1 MKKTQFAKLKM
12 GAAPLVLGVALIS
25 APAFAQ
31 DAEEGAEESEIVVT
45 GTLIRN
51 PNLEASSPVTVIG
64 ADEVALRQTNTAEQI
79 LREIPGV
86 VPNLGQNV
94 NNGQVGSARVDLR
107 GLGANR
113 NIVLLDGKRIVPSN
127 FSGIVDLNNIPLAL
141 VDRVDVLTGGAST
154 TYGADAVSGV
164 VNFITKRDFAGMDF
178 TVSQQLTEQGDGNVF
193 RADLVLGANFDDG
206 RGNAVLA
213 VGYQEADPVYFGAR
227 DTGTFTINSAN
238 GVASGDSPTSDP
250 AAFSSAGS
258 FLQIAPDGQ
267 SLVTPYNFFN
277 FNPFNV
283 YATPFERYN
292 IYGAARYEVSDS
304 IEVYARGI
312 FSKNKVQSI
321 IAASGVFGLPLTVPG
336 NNPFLNTNLRNTF
349 CTRAGI
355 ALGPTCDTNPAIP
368 LGLVYRR
375 SVELGPRISTYVTQF
390 FDYTMG
396 ATVNLTDSISF
407 DVTGSYGESENTET
421 RSGYVSR
428 SRTQQALNA
437 TNPNTCIDTSNAC
450 VPLNLFGQG
459 GSITEAMGGF
469 IGGITS
475 SVTNASQLG
484 QVRGVFSGET
494 GLTLASDQEVS
505 FAAGAEYRKYGAQR
519 KPDNLASIPGEL
531 GGAGGAVLPLDG
543 GFDVKEVFGEII
555 APIVTD
561 QPFFNDLTLEAGVRH
576 SKYRVDATNN
586 PKYSA
591 TTYKFG
597 VNWEP
602 VESLKLRGNYQR
614 AVRAPN
620 IGELFAPVVTGLTNL
635 LIDPCS
641 GTKPGT
647 VGGPNTAAQDNLW
660 AVCAAQGAPAASRG
674 AILDPAAGQAN
685 LTGGGNPNIRPEK
698 ATTYTIGAVFQPDFV
713 PNLSISIDYYNIK
726 VANAITTE
734 APADSIGGCF
744 NTITA
749 TSAASA
755 ACTRIRRNAVN
766 GRLSGT
772 STAAN
777 PILGL
782 PGPLTNEGRLQTD
795 GIDLVI
801 NWKTDLDF
809 ATLALNFSGNYTMSS
824 KFRASPTSYD
834 RECVGY
840 FSTNCGISTGLAT
853 GSITPKFSWTQR
865 TTLSFDTIDVSLLW
879 RHIDGME
886 YEGQAD
892 DFLARG
898 FTAGSRN
905 LFNGT
910 ITGRGALVGR
920 NVNFNKISSY
930 DYFDLTVRMG
940 LTDNLDV
947 TLSAFNIFDKEAPIV
962 GSSAGSTALHWSIL
976 RDERDFAKWLIDHD
990 AELEPIGYRWSREGH
1005 TPLQL
1010 A

>member
-1 MKKTQFAKLKM
+1 VKKTQFTKLKM
-12 GAAPLVLGVALIS
+12 GAAPLVLGIALIS
-25 APAFAQ
+25 APAYAQ
-31 DAEEGAEESEIVVT
+31 DSEEGAEEGEIVVT

-86 VPNLGQNV
+86 VPNLGGNV

-113 NIVLLDGKRIVPSN
+113 NIVLLDSKRMVPSN

-141 VDRVDVLTGGAST
+141 IDRVDVLTGGAST

-178 TVSQQLTEQGDGNVF
+178 TVSQQMTELGDGNVF

-213 VGYQEADPVYFGAR
+213 VGYQEADPVYFGDR
-227 DTGTFTINSAN
+227 DLGTFTIGS
-238 GVASGDSPTSDP
+238 GTGLASGDSPTSDP
-250 AAFSSAGS
+250 AAFSVPGS
-258 FLQIAPDGQ
+258 FLQISADGQ

-292 IYGAARYEVSDS
+292 IYAAARYEVSDS
-304 IEVYARGI
+304 VEVYARGV
-312 FSKNKVQSI
+312 FSKNKIQSI

-336 NNPFLNTNLRNTF
+336 QNPFLNANLRNAL
-349 CTRAGI
+349 CARVPAINGGPI
-355 ALGPTCDTNPAIP
+355 PLGPTCDNNPAIP
-368 LGLVYRR
+368 LGSVYRR

-390 FDYTMG
+390 FDYTAG

-437 TNPNTCIDTSNAC
+437 TNATTCIDTSNAC
-450 VPLNLFGQG
+450 VPLNLFGQQ
-459 GSITEAMGGF
+459 GSITDAMGGF

-494 GLTLASDQEVS
+494 GLTLASDDEVS
-505 FAAGAEYRKYGAQR
+505 FAAGAEYRKYNAQR
-519 KPDNLASIPGEL
+519 KPDNLASVPGEL

-543 GFDVKEVFGEII
+543 GFDVKEIFGEII
-555 APIVTD
+555 APIVSD
-561 QPFFNDLTLEAGVRH
+561 KPFFNELTLEAGVRH
-576 SKYRVDATNN
+576 SKYSVDAANN

-597 VNWEP
+597 LTWEP

-641 GTKPGT
+641 GAKP
-647 VGGPNTAAQDNLW
+647 VGNANLT
-660 AVCAAQGAPAASRG
+660 AVCLAQGAPLASIG

-685 LTGGGNPNIRPEK
+685 ATGGGNPNIRPEK

-713 PNLSISIDYYNIK
+713 PNLSISFDYYNIK
-726 VANAITTE
+726 VENAIT
-734 APADSIGGCF
+734 AASPGDIINACF
-744 NTITA
+744 GNVTA
-749 TSAASA
+749 ASAASA
-755 ACTRIRRNAVN
+755 DCTGIRRNAQN

-782 PGPLTNEGRLQTD
+782 PQPLTNLGRLQTD
-795 GIDLVI
+795 GFDLVV
-801 NWKTDLDF
+801 NWKTDLNF

-824 KFRASPTSYD
+824 KFKASPASYERD
-834 RECVGY
+834 CVGY
-840 FSTNCGISTGLAT
+840 YSTSCGISTGLST

-865 TTLSFDTIDVSLLW
+865 TTLSFDTVDVSLLW

-892 DFLARG
+892 DFVARG
-898 FTAGSRN
+898 FTAGTRN

-930 DYFDLTVRMG
+930 DYFDLTTRFG
-940 LTDNLDV
+940 LTDNLDI
-947 TLSAFNIFDKEAPIV
+947 TLTAFNLFDKEAPIV
-962 GSSAGSTALHWSIL
+962 GSSAGSTAFNGGNTFPSTYDTLGRRYAATARL
-976 RDERDFAKWLIDHD
+976 KF
-990 AELEPIGYRWSREGH
+990 
-1005 TPLQL
+1005 
-1010 A
+1010 